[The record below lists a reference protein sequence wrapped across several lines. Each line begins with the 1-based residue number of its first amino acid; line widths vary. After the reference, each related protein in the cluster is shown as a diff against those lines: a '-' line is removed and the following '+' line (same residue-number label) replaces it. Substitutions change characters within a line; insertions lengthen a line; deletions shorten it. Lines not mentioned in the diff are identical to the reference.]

1 MSTPAPPPPPPPH
14 GVYVPAVVFLDEH
27 EELDAPA
34 IRAHVLRLAQGG
46 VRGILV
52 QGSNGEAQLLSHD
65 ERTAAIRLT
74 RDTLDTNGFQDTIIL
89 AGTGAQ
95 STKETIKLCRDAA
108 EAGAAYALVLTPS
121 TWPTQMKQA
130 NIVRFFHTV
139 ADASP
144 IPIMIYNFP
153 TVTAGIDL
161 DSDTLLAIAQHP
173 RVVGTK
179 LSCGNVGKLHRVASA
194 LPASEFAA
202 FPGKSDVFLQGLVS
216 GSAGV
221 IGALPNVA
229 PKAHAHLLKL
239 YGEGK
244 LAEATKLQALLGQS
258 DWELGKLGSIAGIKA
273 IVSKHFGYGAP
284 HVKGPL
290 APLLD
295 EEKVA
300 NAKLEELI
308 ALEKS
313 L

>member
-1 MSTPAPPPPPPPH
+1 
-14 GVYVPAVVFLDEH
+14 
-27 EELDAPA
+27 
-34 IRAHVLRLAQGG
+34 
-46 VRGILV
+46 
-52 QGSNGEAQLLSHD
+52 
-65 ERTAAIRLT
+65 
-74 RDTLDTNGFQDTIIL
+74 
-89 AGTGAQ
+89 
-95 STKETIKLCRDAA
+95 
-108 EAGAAYALVLTPS
+108 
-121 TWPTQMKQA
+121 
-130 NIVRFFHTV
+130 
-139 ADASP
+139 
-144 IPIMIYNFP
+144 MIYNFP

-161 DSDTLLAIAQHP
+161 DSDTIIAIAQHS

-179 LSCGNVGKLHRVASA
+179 LSCGNIGKLHRVTSA
-194 LPASEFAA
+194 LSSAEFAA
-202 FPGKSDVFLQGLVS
+202 FPGKSDVFLQGLIS

-239 YGEGK
+239 YSEGK
-244 LAEATKLQALLGQS
+244 LAEATKLQSLLGQS

-295 EEKVA
+295 QERVA